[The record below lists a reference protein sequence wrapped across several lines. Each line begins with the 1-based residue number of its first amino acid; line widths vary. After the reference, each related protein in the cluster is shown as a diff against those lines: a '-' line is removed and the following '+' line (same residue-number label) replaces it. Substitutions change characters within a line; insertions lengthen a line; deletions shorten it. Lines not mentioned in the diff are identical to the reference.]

1 MIIFPAI
8 DLSLGKIVRLEKG
21 DFEKRPYILVI

>member
-8 DLSLGKIVRLEKG
+8 DISLGKIVRLEKG
-21 DFEKRPYILVI
+21 DFLKKNYIL

>member
-8 DLSLGKIVRLEKG
+8 DLSLGKIVRLEKETLKKKLYTTG
-21 DFEKRPYILVI
+21 M

>member
-8 DLSLGKIVRLEKG
+8 DLSLGKIVRLEK
-21 DFEKRPYILVI
+21 ETLKKRPFILVM